1 MDMLNYMWNIKMG
14 PVTTAHLVIK
24 LFKHSDILS
33 MSKHWALAPKL
44 GHQVG
49 ISNFIIMATSA
60 ENISNSSQEL

>member
-1 MDMLNYMWNIKMG
+1 MDMLNYMWNIKKG

-49 ISNFIIMATSA
+49 ISNFIMATSA